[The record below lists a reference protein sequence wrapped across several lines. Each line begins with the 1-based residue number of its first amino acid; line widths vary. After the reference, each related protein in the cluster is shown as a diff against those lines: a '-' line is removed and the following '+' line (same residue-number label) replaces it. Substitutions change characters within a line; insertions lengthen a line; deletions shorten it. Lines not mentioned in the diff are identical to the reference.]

1 LNYIII
7 GISFVVII
15 VFQNSV
21 LPFFSFGTIKPDLLS
36 ILVMIVGV
44 KYGKL
49 FGMTNGF
56 ILGLV
61 FDLFTGGTIGLSSFT
76 KTLNGFVAGY
86 WSQSDQN
93 EERLPFYKL
102 LLVLLLCVTMDNFLY
117 NFISGT
123 GLQINFF
130 ELVLTAS
137 ILPGIYS
144 LVLSLPILFFR
155 ERLAI

>member
-1 LNYIII
+1 MVLSQVI
-7 GISFVVII
+7 GAKV
-15 VFQNSV
+15 
-21 LPFFSFGTIKPDLLS
+21 TK
-36 ILVMIVGV
+36 M
-44 KYGKL
+44 K
-49 FGMTNGF
+49 NGCH
-56 ILGLV
+56 
-61 FDLFTGGTIGLSSFT
+61 
-76 KTLNGFVAGY
+76 
-86 WSQSDQN
+86 
-93 EERLPFYKL
+93 FYKL